1 MDRRQDFLVWHN
13 HTTSVLLLSPQQDMK
28 VITVP
33 SSRNSALSLFFSD
46 FFNGH
51 LQCWDHTFS
60 HCTHRLLWKMSIK
73 ICNALRDILLIY
85 LMLQYIISMPIALWM
100 GGEETL
106 WGRHSQN
113 GNSTWKFIWCRLL
126 CSGLEP
132 GSPFKLRKWNLEIV
146 FRFQLTGNFREDR
159 RANVN
164 TCCLFRL
171 FLCFW

>member
-1 MDRRQDFLVWHN
+1 MDRRQDLLVWHN
-13 HTTSVLLLSPQQDMK
+13 PTTSVLLLSPHQDMK

-33 SSRNSALSLFFSD
+33 SSRNSAPIFSD
-46 FFNGH
+46 FFYGH

-73 ICNALRDILLIY
+73 IYNALRDILLIY
-85 LMLQYIISMPIALWM
+85 LMLRDIISMPIALWM

-126 CSGLEP
+126 CSGLEKLQP
-132 GSPFKLRKWNLEIV
+132 GSRFKLRKWNLEIA
-146 FRFQLTGNFREDR
+146 FQVTAMDSHP
-159 RANVN
+159 VDY
-164 TCCLFRL
+164 
-171 FLCFW
+171 